1 MESSATKALYL
12 GAYIFVF
19 VSALTVTLFLFN
31 SILDFSNLAYEFET
45 SNANNQILVNVP
57 VEAERLLSSDEVASY
72 YYNYIKKDVYVNN
85 TNDTNIYEV
94 QIDGTNEE
102 LKATDEYKT
111 IISKI
116 GVNNK
121 YILRYE
127 QVDEKGKVLIKL
139 KKATQAE
146 IDAIQ

>member
-102 LKATDEYKT
+102 LKATDDYKT